1 MASYPGVYLEEI
13 PSGVRPIE
21 GVPTSITAFVG
32 RALRGPTHEDKAK
45 SPVAINSYGE
55 FERIFGGLWTES
67 TLGFAVRDFFLN
79 GGNRAVIVR
88 VYKARRGRKSLA
100 KLKVGAVTLAA
111 AAPGAWGGKLRVRID
126 HATRTRPAFRAEV
139 IGKLFNLTV
148 KDMQTGQIEMFRD
161 VSVARNHPRHVAK
174 VLEQEATLVKVHGK
188 LAGTAVRPPA
198 HAAVTA
204 GDPDPFS
211 DRFAKRYDAVS
222 SGDLP
227 DDGLALTR
235 QDVSVPSLE
244 VSEMGMYALGRADLF
259 NLLCIP
265 PLVPNGVPRI
275 DAGLVDDATAF
286 CEKRRAFFLIDP
298 PWHRGADVA
307 TALAGIKRFAATI
320 RRTNHAAVYFPT
332 IVQPN
337 PLHGGRLEEF
347 APSGA
352 VAGVIART
360 DAQRGVWKAPAGLEA
375 TLVGVPQ
382 LSAALGDRE
391 NAELNELGINCLR
404 TFSGVRHVVWGART
418 IEGDDRFAS
427 EWKYV
432 PVRRLALFIEASL
445 YRGTQWVVFEPNDE
459 SLWAQIRLNAGAFL
473 HNLFRQG
480 AFQGRT
486 PREAYFVKC
495 DQETTTPADVNLG
508 VANILVGFAPLKPAE
523 FVVIR
528 ITQRAGQTVP

>member
-1 MASYPGVYLEEI
+1 MALYPGVYLEER

-21 GVPTSITAFVG
+21 GVPTSTSAFVG
-32 RALRGPTHEDKAK
+32 RALRGPTHQDKAK

-55 FERIFGGLWTES
+55 FERIFGGLWSES

-88 VYKARRGRKSLA
+88 VYKARRGRKPVA
-100 KLKVGAVTLAA
+100 KLKLSPVTLKAA
-111 AAPGAWGGKLRVRID
+111 SPGAWGAKLRVRID
-126 HATRTRPAFRAEV
+126 HATRTRPAFRAEA

-148 KDMQTGQIEMFRD
+148 KDMQTGQIEVFRD
-161 VSVARNHPRHVAK
+161 LSVARNHPRHVAK
-174 VLEQEATLVKVHGK
+174 VLEQESTLVKVDGK
-188 LAGTAVRPPA
+188 LAGTVRPRA

-204 GDPDPFS
+204 ADPDPFS
-211 DRFAKRYDAVS
+211 DRFKKRYAAVS
-222 SGDLP
+222 ASDLP
-227 DDGLALTR
+227 DDGLALKR

-244 VSEMGMYALGRADLF
+244 ASETGMYALGRADLF

-265 PLVPNGVPRI
+265 PLTPIGATRI
-275 DAGLVDDATAF
+275 DTGLVDDAIAF

-298 PWHRGADVA
+298 PWHGGADVA
-307 TALAGIKRFAATI
+307 TAMAGIKHFAATI
-320 RRTNHAAVYFPT
+320 RRTNHAALYFPT

-347 APSGA
+347 APCGA

-360 DAQRGVWKAPAGLEA
+360 DGQKGVWKAPAGLEA
-375 TLVGVPQ
+375 SLVGVPQ
-382 LSAALGDRE
+382 LSAALSDHQ
-391 NAELNELGINCLR
+391 NAELNALGINCLR

-418 IEGDDRFAS
+418 IEGNDRFAS

-432 PVRRLALFIEASL
+432 PVRRMALFIEESL
-445 YRGTQWVVFEPNDE
+445 YRGMQWVIFEPNDE
-459 SLWAQIRLNAGAFL
+459 SLWAQIRLNVGAFL

-486 PREAYFVKC
+486 PSEAYFVKC
-495 DQETTTPADVNLG
+495 DRETTTQTDIKLG
-508 VANILVGFAPLKPAE
+508 FVNILVGFAPLKPAE

-528 ITQRAGQTVP
+528 ITQMAGQIVT